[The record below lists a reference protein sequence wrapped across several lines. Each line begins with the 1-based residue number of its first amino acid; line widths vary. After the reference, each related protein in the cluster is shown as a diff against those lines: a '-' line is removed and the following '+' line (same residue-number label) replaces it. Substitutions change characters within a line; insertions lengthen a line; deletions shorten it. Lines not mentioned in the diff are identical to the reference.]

1 VIPCSSSQVDS
12 SGFEWIET
20 VSESTIKTGWRMVG
34 LLFFDKRDLA
44 GLEAFDLSSSM
55 VSYTEE
61 REMCDLEYLRQC
73 PVPGARARTLFLATV
88 DIGCVALDNAKLIC
102 ERSILDC
109 DPPEFEDP
117 SDDERGGVSP
127 PELEV
132 QVLERERAV
141 GAGLVNTGTEQ
152 SRITS

>member
-1 VIPCSSSQVDS
+1 VIWSTSGGVRYLEHEHEPC
-12 SGFEWIET
+12 F
-20 VSESTIKTGWRMVG
+20 
-34 LLFFDKRDLA
+34 
-44 GLEAFDLSSSM
+44 
-55 VSYTEE
+55 
-61 REMCDLEYLRQC
+61 LR
-73 PVPGARARTLFLATV
+73 AV
-88 DIGCVALDNAKLIC
+88 DIGCVALDSAKLIC

-132 QVLERERAV
+132 KVLERERAV

-152 SRITS
+152 SRIKN